1 MTARTRRPWVAV
13 VLSLLAAGLTIGST
27 LSASASLPSMPR
39 DVPLAGAAVSGQFFD
54 HLVIIVL
61 EGLNLCDVLTYCGG
75 YAPYLTSLSD
85 AYGIADQD
93 HFCNVN
99 PGLPNYLCL
108 TGGTD
113 FGCGGYNE
121 GPNSN
126 PCTAA
131 AWNATNLADRLEGA
145 SLTWKAYMEDMPSA
159 CYGSTWNLYQ
169 VRRNPFVYYRD
180 IATNATRCARVVPAG
195 DNASALLGDLA
206 SAATAPNYLWLSPNS
221 CNNMHTCRISVGD
234 RYLSVLIPK
243 ILNST
248 VFRTSRA
255 ALVVT
260 FAESYDE
267 PDYTV
272 WAGPLMKKGY
282 ASSYP
287 YTHYSLLATIEANW
301 NLPPLTSNDQ
311 NADHM
316 GEFFQGQPSRGL
328 NAPPPHPIP
337 LWSVIAISGSGLVGV
352 RVASVFL
359 LRRERRGPRGREG
372 ADPPKESG

>member
-1 MTARTRRPWVAV
+1 
-13 VLSLLAAGLTIGST
+13 
-27 LSASASLPSMPR
+27 
-39 DVPLAGAAVSGQFFD
+39 
-54 HLVIIVL
+54 
-61 EGLNLCDVLTYCGG
+61 
-75 YAPYLTSLSD
+75 
-85 AYGIADQD
+85 
-93 HFCNVN
+93 
-99 PGLPNYLCL
+99 
-108 TGGTD
+108 
-113 FGCGGYNE
+113 
-121 GPNSN
+121 
-126 PCTAA
+126 
-131 AWNATNLADRLEGA
+131 
-145 SLTWKAYMEDMPSA
+145 
-159 CYGSTWNLYQ
+159 
-169 VRRNPFVYYRD
+169 
-180 IATNATRCARVVPAG
+180 
-195 DNASALLGDLA
+195 LLGDLA

-234 RYLSVLIPK
+234 RYLSVLIPR

-272 WAGPLMKKGY
+272 WAGPLVKKGY

-311 NADHM
+311 NAAHM
-316 GEFFQGQPSRGL
+316 GEFFLGQPSRGL

-337 LWSVIAISGSGLVGV
+337 VWSVIAISGSGLVGV

-359 LRRERRGPRGREG
+359 LRRERRGSRGREG